1 MTKNYKKFL
10 AYMLRSK
17 QFQFVYLKGRIK
29 ILYYATN
36 QILQKEDVDFLF
48 DIWKKTKAA
57 IKQPLSDNNHKPN
70 S

>member
-1 MTKNYKKFL
+1 
-10 AYMLRSK
+10 MLRSK